1 MDWMIPRRRFV
12 GMAGATALTLAT
24 GKLAGA
30 TVGGDRF
37 SSVAATAQ
45 DAPTGPFTLP
55 ALPYDFAALEPHIDA
70 TTMQIHH
77 DKHHATYVTN
87 LNKAVETRADLQS
100 LTVLELIMNLD
111 VVPDDLRPA
120 VRNNAGG
127 HANHSMFW
135 EIMGPPGSQPSGEI
149 LKAINNAFGDLEG
162 MKEEV
167 NKAALSRFGSG
178 WAWVVLA
185 TDGALGITTT
195 PYQDNPLMDK
205 AGTPI
210 LGVDVWEHA
219 YYLKYQNKRADYLT
233 AWWNVLNW
241 DAINKRYLEAGGK

>member
-1 MDWMIPRRRFV
+1 
-12 GMAGATALTLAT
+12 MAGATALTLAT

-30 TVGGDRF
+30 SVGGGKIEYA
-37 SSVAATAQ
+37 SSAQ

-55 ALPYDFAALEPHIDA
+55 ALPYDYAALEPHIDT

-77 DKHHATYVTN
+77 DKHHAAYVAN
-87 LNKAVETRADLQS
+87 LNKAVDGRADLQS
-100 LTVLELIMNLD
+100 MTALELITNLD
-111 VVPDDLRPA
+111 VVPDEIRPA

-127 HANHSMFW
+127 HVNHTMFW
-135 EIMGPPGSQPSGEI
+135 EIMGPAGSQPSGEI
-149 LKAINNAFGDLEG
+149 LKAINAAFGNLDG
-162 MKEEV
+162 MKEQV
-167 NKAALSRFGSG
+167 NKAAMSRFGSG
-178 WAWVVLA
+178 WSWVVLA
-185 TDGALGITTT
+185 TDGVLGITAT

-241 DAINKRYLEAGGK
+241 DEVNKRYLEAGGK